1 MSVSTGGA
9 KGVPLPAKV
18 LWDKLLVNDRLG
30 KFLETLIKCY
40 NILYVTLMGGGI
52 PMVEAHATNN
62 SCRSARTKGSIRMG
76 LTYMER
82 LSLEAS
88 IKKNQKALDLLSRH

>member
-1 MSVSTGGA
+1 
-9 KGVPLPAKV
+9 
-18 LWDKLLVNDRLG
+18 
-30 KFLETLIKCY
+30 
-40 NILYVTLMGGGI
+40 
-52 PMVEAHATNN
+52 MVEAHATNN

-82 LSLEAS
+82 LSLDAS